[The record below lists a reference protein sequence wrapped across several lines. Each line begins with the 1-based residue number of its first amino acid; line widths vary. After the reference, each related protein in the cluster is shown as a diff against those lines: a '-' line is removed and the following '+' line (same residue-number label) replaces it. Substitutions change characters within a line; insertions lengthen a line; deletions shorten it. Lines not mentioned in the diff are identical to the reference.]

1 MLVVMDKILIIDDD
15 EELCELV
22 SEYLAVEGFEITSVN
37 DGATG
42 LSSALSGAYDIVILD
57 VMLPKMNGFDVL
69 RNLRLE
75 SKLPVIMLT
84 ARGDDMERIVGLEI
98 GADDY
103 LPKPFNPRE
112 LAARLR
118 AILRRSTPD
127 AEEVDGSNE
136 RIDVD
141 GVQLSP
147 ASRTVVRDGEEI
159 NLTSVEFGLLHEM
172 LKEAGKI
179 VKKDD
184 LSERVLERK
193 LSPYDR
199 SLDMHISNLRKKLGA
214 RSDGSERIKTI
225 RSVGYIYTIV

>member
-1 MLVVMDKILIIDDD
+1 MNKILIIDDD

-22 SEYLAVEGFEITSVN
+22 SEYLTVEGFTIETVN
-37 DGATG
+37 DGESGLKMALTG
-42 LSSALSGAYDIVILD
+42 DYDMAILD

-118 AILRRSTPD
+118 AILRRTETISD
-127 AEEVDGSNE
+127 DSDSSEKLDIDGIQISA
-136 RIDVD
+136 
-141 GVQLSP
+141 
-147 ASRTVVRDGEEI
+147 ASRVATCDGQEL
-159 NLTSVEFGLLHEM
+159 NLTSVEFELLSE
-172 LKEAGKI
+172 LLREAGKI
-179 VKKDD
+179 VRKED

-193 LSPYDR
+193 LSPFDR
-199 SLDMHISNLRKKLGA
+199 SLDMHISNLRKKIGP
-214 RSDGSERIKTI
+214 RSDGSDRIKTI
-225 RSVGYIYTIV
+225 RSVGYIYTVL

>member
-1 MLVVMDKILIIDDD
+1 MDKVLIIDDD

-22 SEYLAVEGFEITSVN
+22 SEYLTVEGFAIESVN
-37 DGATG
+37 DGETG
-42 LSSALSGAYDIVILD
+42 LKRALSGDYDMAILD

-69 RNLRLE
+69 RNLRE
-75 SKLPVIMLT
+75 QSELPVIMLT

-118 AILRRSTPD
+118 AILRRTVASDDDPNFKEKLD
-127 AEEVDGSNE
+127 IDGIQIS
-136 RIDVD
+136 
-141 GVQLSP
+141 S
-147 ASRTVVRDGEEI
+147 ASRVVTRDEEEL
-159 NLTSVEFGLLHEM
+159 NLTSVEFGLLHEL

-179 VKKDD
+179 VKKED

-199 SLDMHISNLRKKLGA
+199 SLDMHISNLRKKLGV
-214 RSDGSERIKTI
+214 RGDGSERIKTI
-225 RSVGYIYTIV
+225 RSVGYIYTVL

>member
-1 MLVVMDKILIIDDD
+1 MDKILIIDDD

-22 SEYLAVEGFEITSVN
+22 SEYLSVEGFDVESVN
-37 DGATG
+37 DGETG
-42 LSSALSGAYDIVILD
+42 LARALSNDYSMAILD

-69 RNLRLE
+69 RNLRQE

-118 AILRRSTPD
+118 AILRRSIVDDSD
-127 AEEVDGSNE
+127 ASDDKIE
-136 RIDVD
+136 IDDVR
-141 GVQLSP
+141 VV
-147 ASRTVVRDGEEI
+147 ASARTATLRDEDL
-159 NLTSVEFGLLHEM
+159 NLTSIEFELLRALM
-172 LKEAGKI
+172 KEAGKV
-179 VKKDD
+179 VKKED
-184 LSERVLERK
+184 LSENVLERK

-199 SLDMHISNLRKKLGA
+199 SLDMHISNLRKKLGP
-214 RSDGSERIKTI
+214 RDDGSDRIKTV
-225 RSVGYIYTIV
+225 RSVGYIYTLV

>member
-1 MLVVMDKILIIDDD
+1 MDKILIIDDD

-22 SEYLAVEGFEITSVN
+22 SEYLTVEGFDIACVN
-37 DGATG
+37 DGETG
-42 LSSALSGAYDIVILD
+42 LKRALSGDFDMAILD

-69 RNLRLE
+69 RNLRE
-75 SKLPVIMLT
+75 QSKLPVIMLT

-103 LPKPFNPRE
+103 MPKPFNPRE

-118 AILRRSTPD
+118 AILRRSSGPED
-127 AEEVDGSNE
+127 DGE
-136 RIDVD
+136 ATDKLDID
-141 GVQLSP
+141 GVQISA
-147 ASRTVVRDGEEI
+147 ASRLASVDGKELH
-159 NLTSVEFGLLHEM
+159 LTSVEFELLLEL

-179 VKKDD
+179 VKKED
-184 LSERVLERK
+184 LSENVLERK

-214 RSDGSERIKTI
+214 RGDGSERIKTI
-225 RSVGYIYTIV
+225 RSVGYIYTLV

>member
-1 MLVVMDKILIIDDD
+1 MDKILIIDDD

-22 SEYLAVEGFEITSVN
+22 SEYLAVEGFDISTVN
-37 DGATG
+37 DGESG
-42 LSSALSGAYDIVILD
+42 LKMALSGEYDLAILD

-75 SKLPVIMLT
+75 SKLPVLMLT

-118 AILRRSTPD
+118 AILRRSVPL
-127 AEEVDGSNE
+127 AEDGDE
-136 RIDVD
+136 AHEKLDID
-141 GVQLSP
+141 GVQVSSS
-147 ASRTVVRDGEEI
+147 ARIATRDGSEI
-159 NLTSVEFGLLHEM
+159 NLTSVEFELLRE
-172 LKEAGKI
+172 LLREAGKV
-179 VKKDD
+179 VKKED

-214 RSDGSERIKTI
+214 RADGSERIKTI
-225 RSVGYIYTIV
+225 RSVGYIYTVV